1 MLQFA
6 HFGILGQDFWWFR
19 TPSALLEKSCLASY
33 QSSLLRGKK
42 AERSSLLPGSC
53 FLLCGNSFKGKVWG
67 CAAVSLTFGIGN
79 VMRAFGVY
87 WWGEEAARVRVTGQS
102 GEELVPFRRL
112 KQWSADITQA
122 PVKARRGFFCF
133 NWLTC
138 QLPWS
143 CSFHL
148 FPRVF
153 ERGQPVW
160 WTAWKWWNPQR
171 WNHLFSPV
179 LGEEQ
184 KPDFRSEQSH
194 RGHLRGRLPS
204 SASAPWGLLPDEE
217 GFFCAPL

>member
-1 MLQFA
+1 
-6 HFGILGQDFWWFR
+6 
-19 TPSALLEKSCLASY
+19 
-33 QSSLLRGKK
+33 
-42 AERSSLLPGSC
+42 
-53 FLLCGNSFKGKVWG
+53 
-67 CAAVSLTFGIGN
+67 
-79 VMRAFGVY
+79 MRAFGVY

-122 PVKARRGFFCF
+122 PVKARRDFFYF

-153 ERGQPVW
+153 EPGQPVW

-217 GFFCAPL
+217 GFFCAPLEQWPPCSLHECRMFGEVKHISVINRTENGDIQADSWNSVNFLH